1 MDTFIIVLGLI
12 AYIIGAFLTGYL
24 IAKLKGIN
32 DIRTHGS
39 GNIGATNVSRFL
51 GKHYFFII
59 FFLDAGK
66 AFLCMHLIKNDID
79 FNYLC
84 LLAGI
89 LLFGNGCSLFL
100 KGNGGKGVA
109 TLCGL
114 LASLY
119 PPVLIALFIAW
130 LFIFFITH
138 TVGIASVGAIL
149 LLPLCAHTLHNNAFF
164 LFSLFATL
172 WITHKHRSNIQ
183 LYWQKH

>member
-1 MDTFIIVLGLI
+1 MYGLF
-12 AYIIGAFLTGYL
+12 AYITGAFPVGYL

-32 DIRTHGS
+32 DIRSHGS

-51 GKHYFFII
+51 GKHYFFLI

-66 AFLCMHLIKNDID
+66 AFYYMHIIKNYVD
-79 FNYLC
+79 FNYVC
-84 LLAGI
+84 VLASI
-89 LLFGNGCSLFL
+89 LLFGNGCSIFL
-100 KGNGGKGVA
+100 KGSGGKGVA

-119 PPVLIALFIAW
+119 PPILVPLFIVW
-130 LFIFFITH
+130 LLILFITQ
-138 TVGIASVGAIL
+138 TVGIASVGAMIL
-149 LLPLCAHTLHNNAFF
+149 LPVYTYTTHYESLF

-172 WITHKHRSNIQ
+172 WIIHTHRSNIK